1 MARKI
6 GGRYSPGGRS
16 GGQGGGPATSAPV
29 DWSKAK
35 PTPAGAMVN
44 ALFFLPVPFAV
55 RAFWA
60 EPTGLALNLAAF
72 ALLILAAWLTRE
84 GVIAHAAYNARR
96 VARRPAIPR
105 KIFGAV
111 LTGAGLAV
119 GGITGGIVPAAIFA
133 VLGAALHLAAFGPDP
148 LRDKTPDGIDS
159 AQSDRVA
166 RAVDEAEAHLRA
178 MRERLVKLG
187 DRQLL
192 AQLDAFQT
200 NARALF
206 RTVENDPR
214 TLSTARRYLGVYLLG
229 ARDATD
235 RFADLWARNPDAQ
248 ARDDYAALLADLDSN
263 FAARQQ
269 ALLTADR
276 TALDIELEVLRDRL
290 AREGVRPE

>member
-1 MARKI
+1 MAR
-6 GGRYSPGGRS
+6 RF
-16 GGQGGGPATSAPV
+16 GGQFSPEDHGDRPPRPPAP
-29 DWSKAK
+29 DWSAK
-35 PTPAGAMVN
+35 SPTPAGARVN
-44 ALFFLPVPFAV
+44 ALFFLPIPFAV

-84 GVIAHAAYNARR
+84 GVIAHAAYDARR

-105 KIFGAV
+105 KIFAAV

-119 GGITGGIVPAAIFA
+119 GGLSGGIGAAAIFA
-133 VLGAALHLAAFGPDP
+133 VLGAGLHLAAFGPDP
-148 LRDKTPDGIDS
+148 LRDKVPDGIDT

-178 MRERLVKLG
+178 MRERLAKLG
-187 DRQLL
+187 DRSLL
-192 AQLDAFQT
+192 AQMDAFQA

-206 RTVENDPR
+206 RAVENDPR
-214 TLSTARRYLGVYLLG
+214 SLNTARRYLGVYLLG

-235 RFADLWARNPDAQ
+235 RFADLWGRSRDAQ
-248 ARDDYAALLADLDSN
+248 ARDDYAALLRDLDSN
-263 FAARQQ
+263 FSARQQ
-269 ALLTADR
+269 TLLTADR